1 MITID
6 GINRFNN
13 SLNIIGLSTD
23 TKPIEE
29 VEYQG
34 VTYKI
39 RNGST
44 FYEQDT
50 QTAFM
55 YDEENHIWIEQ

>member
-6 GINRFNN
+6 SINRFNN
-13 SLNIIGLSTD
+13 SLTIMGLSTN

-39 RNGST
+39 RNGSV
-44 FYEQDT
+44 FYEEDT
-50 QTAFM
+50 STVFM
-55 YDEENHIWIEQ
+55 YDEENQLWLEQ